1 MFSELQVLSF
11 ILILSRVSAFI
22 GFFPLF
28 AQRQLPIMVKAGL
41 AVGLTLFW
49 YGTVPP
55 PAGLD
60 ESVPMLLAAILI
72 VQEIGIG
79 LLLAMVLGFLLVPA
93 RIAGA
98 YIGQEI
104 GLSLASIADPGTSDQ
119 STLVAKLF
127 EMFSILLFFG
137 MNLHHF
143 LILILHV
150 SMNQLANKINLLE
163 LPTDGLVRMVDSIPE
178 YGLLILAPLG
188 IIMFLLTIGLAFLNK
203 AAPTLNLFSIGMSL
217 RSGLGIICLILFMP
231 VMVRAI
237 AMYFSR
243 MTGEL
248 EQMLGFFE

>member
-1 MFSELQVLSF
+1 
-11 ILILSRVSAFI
+11 
-22 GFFPLF
+22 
-28 AQRQLPIMVKAGL
+28 
-41 AVGLTLFW
+41 
-49 YGTVPP
+49 
-55 PAGLD
+55 
-60 ESVPMLLAAILI
+60 
-72 VQEIGIG
+72 
-79 LLLAMVLGFLLVPA
+79 
-93 RIAGA
+93 
-98 YIGQEI
+98 
-104 GLSLASIADPGTSDQ
+104 
-119 STLVAKLF
+119 
-127 EMFSILLFFG
+127 MFSILLFFG